1 MTRKQ
6 YAEKYTTRQTLEG
19 ESDKWVEVCA
29 AVKGKLF
36 KQSTVGIGREKEIEG
51 ETQPSCDQAAKETST
66 KRVF

>member
-29 AVKGKLF
+29 AVKGMLS
-36 KQSTVGIGREKEIEG
+36 KQSTVGIGIRVLVNNLEYEKH
-51 ETQPSCDQAAKETST
+51 
-66 KRVF
+66 